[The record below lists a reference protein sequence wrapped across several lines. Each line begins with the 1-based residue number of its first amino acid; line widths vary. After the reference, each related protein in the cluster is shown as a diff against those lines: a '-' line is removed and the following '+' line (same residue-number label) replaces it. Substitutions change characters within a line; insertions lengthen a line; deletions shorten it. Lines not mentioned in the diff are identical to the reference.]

1 MTVVCTPEGEARAQD
16 QINTWYLNAIAAAL
30 TARDAEAEGLR
41 AERDAAYKALMS
53 LTPGGSEF
61 HHDPDRCVRFVKDTR
76 ESMDRITKDAIYA
89 RRAAE
94 KEAEGLREAVKV
106 LREVEWIRTYE
117 EESIKS
123 VELCPFCFNDKRNGH
138 TPACRLIA
146 ALDAAG
152 GA

>member
-1 MTVVCTPEGEARAQD
+1 MTTDKARAEAERIVDSVRGRADRMTVVCTPEGEARAQD

-30 TARDAEAEGLR
+30 TARDAEA
-41 AERDAAYKALMS
+41 AAKLARVEAALAKWQ
-53 LTPGGSEF
+53 
-61 HHDPDRCVRFVKDTR
+61 H
-76 ESMDRITKDAIYA
+76 
-89 RRAAE
+89 
-94 KEAEGLREAVKV
+94 EAEGLREAVKV